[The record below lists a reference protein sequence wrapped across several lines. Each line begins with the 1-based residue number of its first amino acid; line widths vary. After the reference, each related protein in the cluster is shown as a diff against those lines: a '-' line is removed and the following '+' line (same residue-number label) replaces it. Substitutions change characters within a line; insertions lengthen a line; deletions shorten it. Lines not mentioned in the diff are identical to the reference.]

1 MNRSANLARLM
12 GTTVLAGVFGM
23 AFAGAAAAQTA
34 PAKPPVAASD
44 DALEEVVVTGTR
56 IRRPQIE
63 SNNPINVISQRE
75 IALTGITDLTQ
86 LLQRQPQVGISNST
100 VTTNNTVRATGLSN
114 ITLRNLG
121 AVRTLTLINGHR
133 QVGGSASTTAVDIGT
148 ISPTMIERIDI
159 VTGGSSA
166 IYGADA
172 IAGVVNFILKKNLE
186 GVNYRFQYGETYHGG
201 GSEALAS
208 ISMGHNFDH
217 NRGNVSLSVDYAN
230 QRPIYQYERDYATT
244 ALAGIPNPLRS
255 TTTGVINVP
264 ATIAAVGVRGNVIGS
279 SINTGNT
286 NFVSPTLLTVL
297 PGFPSLSFT
306 FNAAGTAAIPFNR
319 GTILLNNAGTA
330 QTSSINCT
338 DCYQATISTLKAA
351 LEREGVSGSGRYEF
365 IQDRGWLRSTEF
377 YVEGKYFHDKGF
389 GKSSQGTFAQG
400 SPTAPTSFSLEAA
413 PKVDAGLPLSATPYP
428 IKTDNAFIPANLAAL
443 IATTPRANFATFQGS
458 PALLINRIDNDFG
471 NREQKVR
478 YDSGVIVAGFRGTFK
493 NNWRFDTFLNY
504 GQTVDTS
511 INYDRN
517 ELIFF
522 NQIDAVKNAQGTIV
536 CRSTLTNPGNG
547 CLPLNL
553 FTITGNSEA
562 ARNQSYLHTV
572 EKDTITQL
580 NYQANIS
587 GDLFHYASLFNHTD
601 LPIGFALGFEY
612 RRETSKQIPDPL
624 VQNGTVFGNFTPI
637 TRGFYSTKEGYG
649 ELSVPVLANLPFVK
663 RLEFDI
669 SGRIQ
674 DFSTTGVDG
683 TYGLSGNWQI
693 NDDFKA
699 RGVYS
704 KAVRAPNI
712 NELFANGAV
721 SFNAI
726 NDPCDGVNVNL
737 GSFPINRRANC
748 IATLQALGV
757 NPFTGAG
764 GAYAF
769 TQTGQTKE
777 NATLGNPN
785 LSPERAQTYT
795 GGFVF
800 TPHWMPGFTATI
812 DYYDIKIKG
821 AIASLGLAQIT
832 ANCVDSPTIANSFC
846 PQVTRDSS
854 GNILRVITS
863 VFNVASFK
871 AKGVDFSAAYRFNL
885 RDLPYMRD
893 WGTMNLSVTGNNT
906 HTLLFFPVAG
916 DNTTRQ
922 QTAGDLRGPQPRF
935 KADGRATWE
944 YGPFTASYGVQ
955 YISSLNI
962 NNSDQPLQLSYERV
976 PEYFSHDLRF
986 EYKWHN
992 QSAYVGINNF
1002 TDNDPPY
1009 VPGIF
1014 TGTGTSG
1021 ALYGGP
1027 TGRYIYVGLSGSF

>member
-1 MNRSANLARLM
+1 MNHPTQLARLM

-23 AFAGAAAAQTA
+23 TFAGAAMAQTA
-34 PAKPPVAASD
+34 PKAPTAAESAVD
-44 DALEEVVVTGTR
+44 EVVVTGTR

-63 SNNPINVISQRE
+63 SNNPINVIDQRA
-75 IALTGITDLTQ
+75 IALTGITDIAQ

-100 VTTNNTVRATGLSN
+100 VTTNNTVRVTGLSN

-121 AVRTLTLINGHR
+121 AVRTLTLVNGHR
-133 QVGGSASTTAVDIGT
+133 QVGGSASTTAVDVGT

-186 GVNYRFQYGETYHGG
+186 GVNYKFQYGETYHGG
-201 GSEALAS
+201 GSGALAS
-208 ISMGHNFDH
+208 VSVGHNFDH

-230 QRPIYQYERDYATT
+230 DRPIYGYMRDYATT
-244 ALAGIPNPLRS
+244 GLASIPNPARS
-255 TTTGVINVP
+255 TTTGVANV
-264 ATIAAVGVRGNVIGS
+264 AAFIAQAGIRGNVIGS

-286 NFVSPTLLTVL
+286 NQVSPTLLTVL
-297 PGFPSLSFT
+297 PGFPTLSFT
-306 FNAAGTAAIPFNR
+306 FNANGSAAIPFNR
-319 GTILLNNAGTA
+319 GTILVNNAGTA
-330 QTSSINCT
+330 QTVSSNCK
-338 DCYQATISTLKAA
+338 DCYLATINTLKAA
-351 LEREGVSGSGRYEF
+351 LEREGVSGSGHYEF
-365 IQDRGWLRSTEF
+365 IQDRGWLRSAEF
-377 YVEGKYFHDKGF
+377 FVEGKYFHNKGF

-428 IKTDNAFIPANLAAL
+428 IKTDNAFIPSNLAAL
-443 IATTPRANFATFQGS
+443 IAAAPRSAFATFQGS

-478 YDSGVIVAGFRGTFK
+478 YDSGEFVGGFRGTFK
-493 NNWRFDTFLNY
+493 NNWHFDTFLSY
-504 GQTVDTS
+504 GQTIDTS

-522 NQIDAVKNAQGTIV
+522 NQIDAVKNNAGQIV
-536 CRSTLTNPGNG
+536 CRSTLTNPTNG

-553 FTITGNSEA
+553 FAITGNSEA

-580 NYQANIS
+580 NYQANLS
-587 GDLFHYASLFNHTD
+587 GDLFHYPALFTHTD
-601 LPIGFALGFEY
+601 LPVGFAIGFEY
-612 RRETSKQIPDPL
+612 RRETSKQIPDKL
-624 VQNGTVFGNFTPI
+624 VQNGTVFGNFTPV

-649 ELSVPVLANLPFVK
+649 ELSVPLLANLPFVK
-663 RLEFDI
+663 RLEVDL

-674 DFSTTGVDG
+674 DFTTTGVDG
-683 TYGLSGNWQI
+683 TYGMSGNWQI
-693 NDDFKA
+693 DDSFKLRA
-699 RGVYS
+699 VYS

-726 NDPCDGVNVNL
+726 NDPCDGTNVNL
-737 GSFPINRRANC
+737 GSFPANRRANC
-748 IATLQALGV
+748 IAALQALGV
-757 NPFTGAG
+757 NPFTGPG

-785 LSPERAQTYT
+785 LNPERATTYT
-795 GGFVF
+795 TGFVF
-800 TPHWMPGFTATI
+800 TPTFFPGFTATI

-832 ANCVDSPTIANSFC
+832 NNCVDSPSLANSFC
-846 PQVTRDSS
+846 GQVTRDTS

-863 VFNVASFK
+863 VFNVASYK
-871 AKGVDFSAAYRFNL
+871 AKGVDFSAAYRFNV
-885 RDLPYMRD
+885 RNLPYMGD
-893 WGTMNLSVTGNNT
+893 WGSVNLSVAGNNT
-906 HTLLFFPVAG
+906 TNLLFFPVAG
-916 DNTTRQ
+916 DVTTRQ

-935 KADGRATWE
+935 KADAHATWE
-944 YGPFTASYGVQ
+944 YGPFTASYGLQ
-955 YISSLNI
+955 YISAINV
-962 NNSDQPLQLSYERV
+962 NNSNQPLQLSYERI
-976 PEYFSHDLRF
+976 PQYFSHDMRF
-986 EYKWHN
+986 EYRYRG
-992 QSAYVGINNF
+992 QTAYVGINNF

-1009 VPGIF
+1009 VPGVF

-1027 TGRYIYVGLSGSF
+1027 IGRYIYVGVSGSF